1 MDSSNLFKHVVD
13 LYDTKPVTRKEYLIV
28 LLLFSLITLFSYA
41 VSFDAFLIVF
51 IFVILFLFASLLLI
65 ATFNRLKNTII
76 SSTPAFILSFLI
88 PYLLLVLYVSTIGL
102 EMNIPLE
109 NYIRNTSLVY
119 FILLFLSGLILP
131 VSNKEITYKKEDEDN
146 KKLNLLHIF
155 NDLITLNLKA
165 SINRVQYIISFIA
178 AFTAPAFMVYLSYL
192 LIKLLRLIYRYSLEA
207 ENVYKFNFF
216 SPEMVIL
223 IISIEIIF
231 AITILLIFL
240 LFIMRL
246 NDITKNLILKLFI
259 ITAYIILITAVIF
272 IAAKAYYDIIV
283 LIPVFTILLFI
294 IPAFIKGKVIDEN
307 KDLKI
312 NN

>member
-1 MDSSNLFKHVVD
+1 MNIFKKIYNFYKHTVD
-13 LYDTKPVTRKEYLIV
+13 LYGTKPVTRKEYLIV
-28 LLLFSLITLFSYA
+28 LAIFLLINLLSYA
-41 VSFDAFLIVF
+41 LLDNDIILVL
-51 IFVILFLFASLLLI
+51 FVILVLFAPLLLI

-88 PYLLLVLYVSTIGL
+88 PYLLLVLYV
-102 EMNIPLE
+102 
-109 NYIRNTSLVY
+109 
-119 FILLFLSGLILP
+119 FILLLFLSGLILP
-131 VSNKEITYKKEDEDN
+131 VSNKEITYEKEDEDN

-246 NDITKNLILKLFI
+246 NDITKNFYVKLFI
-259 ITAYIILITAVIF
+259 ITSYIILIAAAIF

-283 LIPVFTILLFI
+283 LIPVFKILLFI

>member
-28 LLLFSLITLFSYA
+28 LLLFSLINLFSYA
-41 VSFDAFLIVF
+41 VLFDAFLIVF

-109 NYIRNTSLVY
+109 NYIRNTALVY

-131 VSNKEITYKKEDEDN
+131 VSKKEITYVKEDKDN

-165 SINRVQYIISFIA
+165 SINRLEYAISCIFA
-178 AFTAPAFMVYLSYL
+178 AILPASMAYLSYL
-192 LIKLLRLIYRYSLEA
+192 LVIMLRPFYRYSLGA
-207 ENVYKFNFF
+207 VNDSSDPAFAF
-216 SPEMVIL
+216 
-223 IISIEIIF
+223 IIMSYIACFLVTIF
-231 AITILLIFL
+231 LFFL
-240 LFIMRL
+240 LFILRL
-246 NDITKNLILKLFI
+246 NDITKNFTVKLSI
-259 ITAYIILITAVIF
+259 ITAYIILFTAGLVIAMQ
-272 IAAKAYYDIIV
+272 IHIV

>member
-41 VSFDAFLIVF
+41 VLFDAFLIVF

-109 NYIRNTSLVY
+109 NYIRNTALVY
-119 FILLFLSGLILP
+119 FILLLFLSGLILP
-131 VSNKEITYKKEDEDN
+131 VSNKEITYEKEDEDN

-259 ITAYIILITAVIF
+259 ITAYIILITAVIVTAMQ
-272 IAAKAYYDIIV
+272 IHIV

>member
-13 LYDTKPVTRKEYLIV
+13 LYGTKPVTRKEYLIV

-109 NYIRNTSLVY
+109 NYIRNTALVY
-119 FILLFLSGLILP
+119 FILLFLTGLILP

-259 ITAYIILITAVIF
+259 ITAYIILITAVIVTAMQ
-272 IAAKAYYDIIV
+272 IHIV

-294 IPAFIKGKVIDEN
+294 IPAFIKGKSVTEN
-307 KDLKI
+307 TI
-312 NN
+312 